1 MMSMNIEATPLII
14 SKDGDWDEELGDV
27 VFVALV
33 VLVELGGGTNVSP
46 LGDCDD
52 DGDVPVE
59 KDQYFT
65 NKISSKHYVLL
76 NFA

>member
-1 MMSMNIEATPLII
+1 M
-14 SKDGDWDEELGDV
+14 GDV

>member
-1 MMSMNIEATPLII
+1 M
-14 SKDGDWDEELGDV
+14 GDV
-27 VFVALV
+27 EGVVLVVLV
-33 VLVELGGGTNVSP
+33 VLVELGGATNVSP

-52 DGDVPVE
+52 DGDVPGD

-65 NKISSKHYVLL
+65 NKIFSKHYEHL